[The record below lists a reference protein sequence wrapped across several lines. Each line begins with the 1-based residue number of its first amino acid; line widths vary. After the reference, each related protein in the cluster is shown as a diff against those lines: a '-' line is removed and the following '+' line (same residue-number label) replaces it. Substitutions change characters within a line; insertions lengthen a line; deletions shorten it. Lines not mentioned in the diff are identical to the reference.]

1 MNLRDAFGIV
11 VVLAAAIAMLSLL
24 RVGNRLFP
32 VTAEQLR
39 KLAHIGTGALT
50 ITFPWIFSSYVPV
63 VVVCSLSLLLLLGIQ
78 HFGPLQASLSG
89 VLHGVKRQSR
99 GDIYFPVSVAIL
111 FILARGNK
119 LLYVVPIL
127 VLTFADTVAALLGEQ
142 YGKHGYSSIGG
153 IKSMEGSIGF
163 FTTAFFAVHI
173 PLLLFTELGRPETLL
188 IAADIGLIVTLLE
201 AIAWRGLDNIFIPL
215 GVFVL
220 LHIYS
225 GLPLRYLV
233 ARLLVAIA
241 FLVFVVLY
249 RSRTTLETSALLAS
263 ALVLYTSWG
272 LGGWRWLIAPATLFV
287 TYTLFCP
294 DRQPCEDRT
303 HNVYSVISVSSAG
316 LTWLF
321 FAQAKE
327 GWALFFPY
335 TLSYAIHL
343 SILRQTLG
351 AFSKPERRAR
361 WIRPLLVIESWL
373 LMFVPFALQQRFS
386 RVSLVESAIALPLIA
401 TAFAVFRV
409 TEPRMDGLYSLGAMR
424 WVRQSLIVFVATIIA
439 AGVSSAL

>member
-1 MNLRDAFGIV
+1 MTPRDALGIV
-11 VVLAAAIAMLSLL
+11 IVLAAAVAMLSLL
-24 RVGNRLFP
+24 RIGNRLLA

-50 ITFPWIFSSYVPV
+50 MTFPWIFSSYVPV

-78 HFGPLQASLSG
+78 YYGPLQARLSG

-99 GDIYFPVSVAIL
+99 GDLYFPVSVAIL
-111 FILARGNK
+111 FTLTRGNK
-119 LLYVVPIL
+119 LFYVVPIL

-142 YGKHGYSSIGG
+142 YGKHGYASIGG

-173 PLLLFTELGRPETLL
+173 PLLLFTQLGRPETLL

-215 GVFVL
+215 GVFGL

-225 GLPLRYLV
+225 GMPLRYLI
-233 ARLLVAIA
+233 ARLIVAIV
-241 FLVFVVLY
+241 LLIFVRLY

-263 ALVLYTSWG
+263 TLVLYASWG

-294 DRQPCEDRT
+294 DKQSREDRT

-316 LTWLF
+316 LAWLF
-321 FAQAKE
+321 FAQIKD
-327 GWALFFPY
+327 GFALFFPY

-373 LMFVPFALQQRFS
+373 VMFVPFVLQQRFS
-386 RVSLVESAIALPLIA
+386 HVAWIESTVALALIA
-401 TAFAVFRV
+401 AAFAVFRA
-409 TEPRMDGLYSLGAMR
+409 TEPRVDGLYSLGVMR
-424 WVRQSLIVFVATIIA
+424 WVRQGAIVFVATLIA